1 MRISLERALE
11 LIEEK
16 ISPLRA
22 RHLPFGLALGCVT
35 AEDVPALLNQPPFPR
50 SPYDGY
56 ALFSRDSA
64 GASKNAPVTLRV
76 VGRSFAG
83 TPAGLELKSGE
94 AVRIMTGGEIPE
106 GADCVIMQEKT
117 DCGEERVQIFQ
128 ALSPYENYCHM
139 GEDFKIGEVLI
150 SAGTLVNAPVL
161 AVAACSGY
169 KELPVIP
176 LPRTAIIATGDELI
190 HAGEELST
198 GQIYSSNSVLLSG
211 RLAELSVPVT
221 HESIVSDTLADI
233 CGRIESAAKDAEL
246 IITTGGVSVG
256 EKDLVPAA
264 LEKLGAE
271 ILFHGVAI
279 KPGMPTALAK
289 FNSAYVLAL
298 SGNPF
303 ACAASFELLGRPLL
317 SRLSGNPRLSP
328 PIYEARL
335 EQDFD
340 YHRSMR
346 RFHRGI
352 CRDGIVHI
360 PPEQGNGQ
368 LRTMIGC
375 NCLVELPSGEGA
387 LKAGSTVRIYSLESE
402 SYLG

>member
-16 ISPLRA
+16 IFPLRA
-22 RHLPFGLALGCVT
+22 RHLPFGSALGCVT

-83 TPAGLELKSGE
+83 APAGLELKSGE
-94 AVRIMTGGEIPE
+94 AVRIMTGGEIPA

-117 DCGEERVQIFQ
+117 DCGEERVQIYES
-128 ALSPYENYCHM
+128 LSPYQNYCHM

-221 HESIVSDTLADI
+221 HESIVSDTLTDI

-264 LEKLGAE
+264 LEKLGAKM
-271 ILFHGVAI
+271 LFHGVAI
-279 KPGMPTALAK
+279 KPGMPTALAD
-289 FNSAYVLAL
+289 FRGVSVLAL

-317 SRLSGNPRLSP
+317 SRLSANPRLSP
-328 PIYEARL
+328 PIYEACL

-346 RFHRGI
+346 RFHRGM
-352 CRDGIVHI
+352 CRDGIVRI

-375 NCLVELPSGEGA
+375 NCLIELPSGEGA
-387 LKAGSTVRIYSLESE
+387 LKAGSTVRVYSLESE
-402 SYLG
+402 SYPG